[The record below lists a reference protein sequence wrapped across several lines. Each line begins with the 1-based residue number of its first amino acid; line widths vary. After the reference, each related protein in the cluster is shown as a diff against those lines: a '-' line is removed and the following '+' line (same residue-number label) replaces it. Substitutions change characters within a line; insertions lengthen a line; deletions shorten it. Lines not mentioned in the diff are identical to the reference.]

1 MVIWSILIG
10 GFTPS
15 EKYYSI
21 GIIIPH
27 AWIMDTWILGS
38 KLVLFLTRVQDCTSL
53 AQNRFISI
61 TSAHCT
67 GSLSSHIVSLP
78 CSFSCSSIS
87 LSLSPKR
94 RTDHVALTSVA
105 PSVSIHEQEE
115 TRGGI
120 VRGTPGS
127 GSIRPGGSGSP
138 TPIVAFL
145 FFGGGATAAGGSGG
159 S

>member
-1 MVIWSILIG
+1 MDHGHMDLGQQTRTLFDPRSRLHIIGTESVHFHYFCTLYWLSVISHCLI
-10 GFTPS
+10 
-15 EKYYSI
+15 
-21 GIIIPH
+21 
-27 AWIMDTWILGS
+27 AL
-38 KLVLFLTRVQDCTSL
+38 LFFLL
-53 AQNRFISI
+53 
-61 TSAHCT
+61 
-67 GSLSSHIVSLP
+67 LYLP
-78 CSFSCSSIS
+78 VPVTKATHRPC
-87 LSLSPKR
+87 
-94 RTDHVALTSVA
+94 VA

-145 FFGGGATAAGGSGG
+145 FFGGGTTAVGGSGG